1 MDLAET
7 KQRVEELQSSLE
19 GVVDFL
25 QSIGFED
32 TLLEETESLLRKL
45 SAHIEVLQKEESLGR
60 LEIELRK
67 THETLSSLRGNLLA
81 YPEPNQELIGEV
93 EAAQAEVEKNLVRVK
108 RGRKTKGILPLVLLG
123 GAVLYAVSRR

>member
-32 TLLEETESLLRKL
+32 TLLEETESLLGKL

-67 THETLSSLRGNLLA
+67 THETLSRLHENLLA
-81 YPEPNQELIGEV
+81 YPEPNQELIDEV